1 MPEDKKIAKIKVD
14 RDLCIGAA
22 SCLMGEGEKVFE
34 LDDENKAVIK
44 QTDKKDSGPAG
55 KDTLSDK
62 TISDDGL
69 ISAAQACPTKAIF
82 LYNEKDE
89 QVYP

>member
-1 MPEDKKIAKIKVD
+1 MPENKIYKIKVD

-44 QTDKKDSGPAG
+44 QADKKDSGPAERG
-55 KDTLSDK
+55 ALAAAD
-62 TISDDGL
+62 ISDEAL
-69 ISAAQACPTKAIF
+69 LSAAQACPTKAIF
-82 LYNEKDE
+82 LYDKNGE
-89 QVYP
+89 QIYP